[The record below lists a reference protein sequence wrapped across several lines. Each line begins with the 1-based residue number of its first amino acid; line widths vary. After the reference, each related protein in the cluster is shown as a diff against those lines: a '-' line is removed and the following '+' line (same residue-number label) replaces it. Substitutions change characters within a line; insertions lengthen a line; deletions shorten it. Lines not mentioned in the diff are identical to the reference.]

1 VRDVSP
7 RRGDATGRARDAH
20 GIRDD
25 GVAKRFGVDV
35 AVDERGVFD
44 DDDEDEDDDDEDDDD
59 AGDASEEPAARNA
72 L

>member
-1 VRDVSP
+1 MRDVSP
-7 RRGDATGRARDAH
+7 RRGDGTGRARDAH

-35 AVDERGVFD
+35 AVDERRVFD
-44 DDDEDEDDDDEDDDD
+44 DDDEDEDEDDDD

>member
-1 VRDVSP
+1 MRDVSP

-20 GIRDD
+20 RIRDD

-35 AVDERGVFD
+35 AVDERRVFD
-44 DDDEDEDDDDEDDDD
+44 DDDEDEDEDEDED

>member
-20 GIRDD
+20 RIRDD

-35 AVDERGVFD
+35 AVDERRVF
-44 DDDEDEDDDDEDDDD
+44 DDEDEDEDDDDD
-59 AGDASEEPAARNA
+59 AGDASEEPAARGA